1 MMRKAIPDGR
11 PELWS
16 QFKRTHCNKLRNQ
29 LVECYLPLV
38 KTVADRVASRLPKFV
53 DFDDLMSAGIFG
65 LLKAIENF
73 DPERGTRFET
83 YCRLRVKGSMLDELR
98 SQDWIP
104 REARNREAR
113 LLNAV
118 SELKN
123 GLGREPSDM
132 EIASSLNI
140 SINELKDI
148 ILHVTISNII
158 SLNVTEIDHYR
169 GGNGVE
175 QPNRMPLFEAEPFE
189 IAHKNEIVDLIYAN
203 LSQIEKMIIM
213 FYYHEGLTMKEIGEV
228 LQISESRVCQIHA
241 RLLERLKERYSEDY

>member
-1 MMRKAIPDGR
+1 MRKAIPDGR

-16 QFKRTHCNKLRNQ
+16 NFKRTQCRTLRNQ
-29 LVECYLPLV
+29 LVEHYLPLV
-38 KTVADRVASRLPKFV
+38 RTVADRVSSRLPKFV
-53 DFDDLMSAGIFG
+53 DPDDLMSAGIFG

-73 DPERGTRFET
+73 DPERGTKFET

-123 GLGREPSDM
+123 GLGREPSDI

-158 SLNVTEIDHYR
+158 SLNVSEIDQYT
-169 GGNGVE
+169 GNGVD
-175 QPNRMPLFEAEPFE
+175 QMSRMPLFEAEPSE
-189 IAHKNEIVDLIYAN
+189 IAHRNEIVDLIYGN
-203 LSQIEKMIIM
+203 LAQIEKMIIM

-241 RLLERLKERYSEDY
+241 